1 MRAALVATL
10 LLSSLGP
17 SLAAEDW
24 HARCAA
30 APIEKAIKPC
40 EEALIDNPQDS
51 LALKRLGDIYL
62 GNHGEWH
69 AIELYS
75 LRMLIEPDNPEV
87 FFDQAAAFATMW
99 YFKEA
104 SPAMHR
110 ALELDPGNLQAQRL
124 ASIVFEQSGEAEAA
138 FAAHLALA
146 LADIDTG
153 MYDVARDYH
162 YGRGTLADPSAARLW
177 YVRAANAGHAAAM
190 RVLGDILAYGELGV
204 VDKDAADYW
213 HQQAEAIRRSYE
225 E

>member
-1 MRAALVATL
+1 M
-10 LLSSLGP
+10 SSQWL
-17 SLAAEDW
+17 
-24 HARCAA
+24 
-30 APIEKAIKPC
+30 
-40 EEALIDNPQDS
+40 
-51 LALKRLGDIYL
+51 
-62 GNHGEWH
+62 
-69 AIELYS
+69 
-75 LRMLIEPDNPEV
+75 PD
-87 FFDQAAAFATMW
+87 
-99 YFKEA
+99 
-104 SPAMHR
+104 
-110 ALELDPGNLQAQRL
+110 LE
-124 ASIVFEQSGEAEAA
+124 
-138 FAAHLALA
+138 LALA